1 MDSDKRIEI
10 LLWQYRECLS
20 FIRSYNSLIWQTP
33 SLTIAINSFLGI
45 LYLGYAKTFEARIML
60 LFASLSFTFVATI
73 ALQKH
78 RFFQVAKSDEFR
90 LIQEELLK
98 EIQNIRELK
107 LETMEI
113 YNDIKNYPSPARN
126 FWTRRRAYTWLLFI
140 MYATMVFILTI
151 IVIEGIRLIT

>member
-10 LLWQYRECLS
+10 LLVQYRECLS

-33 SLTIAINSFLGI
+33 SLTIAINSFLAI

-60 LFASLSFTFVATI
+60 LIASLSFTFVATI

-90 LIQEELLK
+90 SIQEELLK
-98 EIQNIRELK
+98 EVQNIKELK
-107 LETMEI
+107 FETKEI
-113 YNDIKNYPSPARN
+113 YNDRKNYPSPVRN
-126 FWTRRRAYTWLLFI
+126 FWTRRRAYTWLLLI
-140 MYATMVFILTI
+140 MYATMVFILTL
-151 IVIEGIRLIT
+151 IVNEVIRLIN

>member
-98 EIQNIRELK
+98 EIQT
-107 LETMEI
+107 LE
-113 YNDIKNYPSPARN
+113 S
-126 FWTRRRAYTWLLFI
+126 
-140 MYATMVFILTI
+140 
-151 IVIEGIRLIT
+151 